1 MKLEELQSS
10 WPTFTV
16 MPNQKGAT
24 RRAANW
30 SRSKWT
36 RFAILL
42 SIVLYLV
49 GVAFLATLKSMTL
62 VQGLST
68 PEMFYGSAITIASS
82 WVIFWIIFGMLG
94 RKRGKRI

>member
-1 MKLEELQSS
+1 M
-10 WPTFTV
+10 PT
-16 MPNQKGAT
+16 QKDAT
-24 RRAANW
+24 RRAATW
-30 SRSKWT
+30 SRSKLT

-49 GVAFLATLKSMTL
+49 GVALLATLKSMTL